1 MKIKRLIVFTL
12 GAACSLSF
20 LTGCVAGMFE
30 EELNITFATGGEVIG
45 TGTVTQFKNIKSP
58 VLADGYIP
66 KNYRFLGWTPY
77 SESELDLNDAVHFK
91 TQYIGSG
98 RMVHYMEAKPF
109 AKDHKVT
116 YEALIMHKDDIP
128 KVYHYA
134 VVAWYDKAGTSG
146 LNQDRMN
153 TFETNLRSWLATEGV
168 SQEDIDTVVVR
179 GYAGQ
184 VGATTG
190 QILYDDDV
198 DIMFGWGSV
207 DNITKTGSI
216 PPEMIKQTEAY
227 PLIYNG
233 ETKNRHVHR
242 LTDNA
247 GGIKVMEYI
256 LSDACRS
263 YFNQ

>member
-1 MKIKRLIVFTL
+1 MKIKRLLVFTL
-12 GAACSLSF
+12 GAACSLSL
-20 LTGCVAGMFE
+20 LTGCMAGMFE
-30 EELNITFATGGEVIG
+30 EELTVTFATGGEVIG

-58 VLADGYIP
+58 VLEDGYVP

-77 SESELDLNDAVHFK
+77 PEEKLDLKDPVHFK

-109 AKDHKVT
+109 AKKRQVT

-146 LNQDRMN
+146 LNQDKMN
-153 TFETNLRSWLATEGV
+153 AYEKNVKSWLANEGV
-168 SQEDIDTVVVR
+168 SEEDINTVVFR

-198 DIMFGWGSV
+198 DIMFGWGSLS
-207 DNITKTGSI
+207 NITTTGSI
-216 PPEMIKQTEAY
+216 PPEMVRQTEEFQVT
-227 PLIYNG
+227 YNG
-233 ETKNRHVHR
+233 EIRR
-242 LTDNA
+242 FESD
-247 GGIKVMEYI
+247 GIHLK
-256 LSDACRS
+256 
-263 YFNQ
+263 